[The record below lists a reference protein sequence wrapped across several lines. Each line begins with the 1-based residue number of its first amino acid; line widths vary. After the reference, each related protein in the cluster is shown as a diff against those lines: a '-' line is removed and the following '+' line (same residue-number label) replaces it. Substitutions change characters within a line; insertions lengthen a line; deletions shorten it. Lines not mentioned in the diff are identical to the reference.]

1 MPTVTS
7 AQPLTVPEGLPPL
20 LRDLILEYT
29 GTWFDASRYDV
40 MLEKL
45 ADLVHARG
53 HRSYMEYYYLLK
65 YEDKNRVEWQR
76 VIEAL
81 SVQET
86 YFWRELGQVR
96 ALVDVLVP
104 RWFARGHTPL
114 HIWSAACA
122 TGEEPY
128 TIAMALNEAGW
139 GSHPIHIVGS
149 DVSETALE
157 KARRAVYRE
166 RSFRSLPLHLQRK
179 YFTAEGNMFQLSP
192 EIMRRVRFVHA
203 NILEK
208 RDIVG
213 LAASP
218 VVFCRNVFI
227 YFSPETI
234 RRTLYL
240 FASAMPDGA
249 HLFVGASE
257 SLLKLTNDFQLEE
270 IQDAFVYVR
279 RARPAVAPERNGN
292 LVAPA
297 PPPVIGLPGAPARR
311 GAGEGACGTPT
322 AGAGCPT
329 AWPAIQPKL

>member
-1 MPTVTS
+1 MPTFTT
-7 AQPLTVPEGLPPL
+7 AEPLTVPEGLPPL

-45 ADLVHARG
+45 ADLVRARG

-65 YEDKNRVEWQR
+65 YEDKNRIEWQR

-86 YFWRELGQVR
+86 YFWREFAQVR

-104 RWFARGHTPL
+104 RWFSNGHRPL

-122 TGEEPY
+122 SGEEPY
-128 TIAMALNEAGW
+128 SIAIALKEAGW

-149 DVSETALE
+149 DVSEGALD
-157 KARRAVYRE
+157 KARRAFYRD
-166 RSFRSLPLHLQRK
+166 RAFRSLPPHLQEK
-179 YFTAEGNMFQLSP
+179 YFTAEGNGFVLSAD
-192 EIMRRVRFVHA
+192 IVRRVRFVRA

-208 RDIVG
+208 REIVS
-213 LAASP
+213 LASSP

-234 RRTLYL
+234 KRTLHL
-240 FASAMPDGA
+240 FANAMPIGG

-257 SLLKLTNDFQLEE
+257 SLLKLTDQFQLEE
-270 IQDAFVYVR
+270 LQDAFVY
-279 RARPAVAPERNGN
+279 
-292 LVAPA
+292 
-297 PPPVIGLPGAPARR
+297 ARR
-311 GAGEGACGTPT
+311 EKSENRP
-322 AGAGCPT
+322 
-329 AWPAIQPKL
+329 

>member
-1 MPTVTS
+1 MPTLTS
-7 AQPLTVPEGLPPL
+7 AEPLTVPEGLPPL

-29 GTWFDASRYDV
+29 GTYFDASRYDV

-53 HRSYMEYYYLLK
+53 YRSYMEYYYLLK
-65 YEDKNRVEWQR
+65 YEDKNRIEWQR

-86 YFWRELGQVR
+86 YFWRETAQIRV
-96 ALVDVLVP
+96 LVEVLVP

-122 TGEEPY
+122 SGEEPY
-128 TIAMALNEAGW
+128 SIAMALNEAGW
-139 GSHPIHIVGS
+139 GSHPIYIVGS
-149 DVSETALE
+149 DVSEAALE

-166 RSFRSLPLHLQRK
+166 RAFRSLPPHLHSK
-179 YFTAEGNMFQLSP
+179 YFTAEGSGFRLNAD
-192 EIMRRVRFVHA
+192 IVRRVRFVRT

-208 RDIVG
+208 REIVG
-213 LAASP
+213 LASSP

-234 RRTLYL
+234 KRALYL
-240 FASAMPDGA
+240 FADAMPNGG

-257 SLLKLTNDFQLEE
+257 SLLKLTDQFQLEE

-279 RARPAVAPERNGN
+279 RTRPEKRSP
-292 LVAPA
+292 
-297 PPPVIGLPGAPARR
+297 
-311 GAGEGACGTPT
+311 
-322 AGAGCPT
+322 
-329 AWPAIQPKL
+329 